1 MAALLQVVVA
11 EVKSDR
17 YHQLMRMIYFSVGLL
32 FTLNCFA
39 DPVDDL
45 VKGEMAK
52 HQIPGLALKVVQQGK
67 ETKTAAYGFA
77 NLEWNAPVTT
87 ETVFE
92 IGSVTKQFT
101 AACIL
106 LLVEEGK
113 LSLDDPISRHL
124 KNTPSG
130 WNGITIRHLLTHTSG
145 IKNYTGLEG
154 FGLSRR
160 LTQAQ
165 FIAKI
170 GELPL
175 VFAPGE
181 KFSYCNTGYNLLG
194 YIIENVSGKKYWE
207 FLSEKILG
215 PLEMSATTNREPSR
229 ILKLRA
235 AGYDLDKTNGL
246 VNRDVDYTDLFSAGE
261 IVSTVGDMIKWD
273 AALDTEKTLKNSS
286 KELMWTS
293 GKLNN
298 GKSFGYGF
306 GWFIATLNG
315 HKNIGHPGST
325 SGFSASNQRFPDD
338 GLEIV
343 VLCNSGEEGV
353 ANNLAK
359 QVAGI
364 YLEEKTRP

>member
-1 MAALLQVVVA
+1 
-11 EVKSDR
+11 
-17 YHQLMRMIYFSVGLL
+17 MIYIITGLL
-32 FTLNCFA
+32 FTLNCLA

-45 VKGEMAK
+45 IKSEMAR
-52 HQIPGLALKVVQQGK
+52 HQIPGLALKVVQHGK

-77 NLEWNAPVTT
+77 NLEWDVPTT
-87 ETVFE
+87 PETVFE

-101 AACIL
+101 AACIM
-106 LLVEEGK
+106 LLVEEAK
-113 LSLDDPISRHL
+113 LSLDDKISLHL
-124 KNTPSG
+124 TNTPAS
-130 WNGITIRHLLTHTSG
+130 WTNITIRHLLTHTSG

-154 FGLSRR
+154 FGLSQH

-175 VFAPGE
+175 VFPPGE

-194 YIIENVSGKKYWE
+194 FIIENASGKKYWE

-215 PLEMSATTNREPSR
+215 PLAMSATTNREPSR

-235 AGYDLDKTNGL
+235 AGYEQSKTNGL

-261 IVSTVGDMIKWD
+261 IVSTISDVMKWD
-273 AALDTEKTLKNSS
+273 AGLDTEKILKNSS
-286 KELMWTS
+286 KEQMWTS

-298 GKSFGYGF
+298 GKSTGYGF
-306 GWFIATLNG
+306 GWFLNPLDG
-315 HKNIGHPGST
+315 HKNIGHSGST

-338 GLEIV
+338 GLQII
-343 VLCNSGEEGV
+343 VLCNSGEDGV
-353 ANNLAK
+353 AT
-359 QVAGI
+359 QVAKLVAGV
-364 YLEEKTRP
+364 YLAEKK

>member
-1 MAALLQVVVA
+1 
-11 EVKSDR
+11 
-17 YHQLMRMIYFSVGLL
+17 MIFIITGLL
-32 FTLNCFA
+32 FTLNCLA

-45 VKGEMAK
+45 IKSEMAR
-52 HQIPGLALKVVQQGK
+52 HQIPGLALKVVQHGK

-77 NLEWNAPVTT
+77 NLEWDVPATPQA
-87 ETVFE
+87 VFE

-101 AACIL
+101 AACIM

-113 LSLDDPISRHL
+113 LSLNDKISLHL
-124 KNTPSG
+124 TNTPAS
-130 WNGITIRHLLTHTSG
+130 WTNITIRHLLTHTSG

-154 FGLSRR
+154 FGLSQH

-175 VFAPGE
+175 VFPPGE

-194 YIIENVSGKKYWE
+194 FIIENASGKKYWE

-215 PLEMSATTNREPSR
+215 PLAMSATTNREPSR

-235 AGYDLDKTNGL
+235 AGYEQSKTNGL

-261 IVSTVGDMIKWD
+261 IVSTISDVMKWD
-273 AALDTEKTLKNSS
+273 AGLDTEKILKNSS
-286 KELMWTS
+286 KEQMWTS

-298 GKSFGYGF
+298 GKSTGYGF
-306 GWFIATLNG
+306 GWFLNPLDG
-315 HKNIGHPGST
+315 HKNIGHSGST

-338 GLEIV
+338 GLQII
-343 VLCNSGEEGV
+343 VLCNSGEDGV
-353 ANNLAK
+353 AT
-359 QVAGI
+359 QVAKLVAGV
-364 YLEEKTRP
+364 YLAEKK

>member
-1 MAALLQVVVA
+1 
-11 EVKSDR
+11 
-17 YHQLMRMIYFSVGLL
+17 MIYFFTGLL
-32 FTLNCFA
+32 LTLNCLA

-45 VKGEMAK
+45 VKSEMAK
-52 HQIPGLALKVVQQGK
+52 HQIPGLALKVVQHGR

-77 NLEWNAPVTT
+77 NLEWNVPVTP

-101 AACIL
+101 AACIM

-113 LSLDDPISRHL
+113 LSLDDKISL
-124 KNTPSG
+124 YLTNTPAS
-130 WNGITIRHLLTHTSG
+130 WTNVTIRHLLTHTSG

-154 FGLSRR
+154 FGLAHH

-175 VFAPGE
+175 GFAPGE

-194 YIIENVSGKKYWE
+194 FIIENVSGKRYWE

-215 PLEMSATTNREPSR
+215 PLGMSATTNREPSR

-235 AGYDLDKTNGL
+235 AGYEQSKTNGL

-261 IVSTVGDMIKWD
+261 IVSTVGDVMKWD
-273 AALDTEKTLKNSS
+273 AGLDTEKILKNAS
-286 KELMWTS
+286 KEQTWTS

-298 GKSFGYGF
+298 GKSTGYGF
-306 GWFIATLNG
+306 GWFLNPLDG
-315 HKNIGHPGST
+315 HKNIGHSGST

-338 GLEIV
+338 GLHII
-343 VLCNSGEEGV
+343 VLCNSGEDGV
-353 ANNLAK
+353 AT
-359 QVAGI
+359 QVAKLVAGV
-364 YLEEKTRP
+364 YLAAKK